1 MIVVLL
7 YISADSRL
15 WRRDAQPEQITVFC
29 GFSGETSEMMIKF
42 GFICEWYNV
51 SLFLYDLSTLTS
63 VLIHHRVSEDFS
75 YNFANRKL

>member
-15 WRRDAQPEQITVFC
+15 WRRDAQPEQINVFC
-29 GFSGETSEMMIKF
+29 DFSRETSEMMIKC

-51 SLFLYDLSTLTS
+51 SLFLYDLSTLS
-63 VLIHHRVSEDFS
+63 SELIYHRVSEGFS